1 MKGKKMLLAVGTL
14 ILLVIVFSSCSQEKN
29 SSAEKSSPP
38 APQDNTPR
46 LSMEEKIIHDLPY
59 KHTGIFL
66 FCEDCPPVLEKGY
79 LEIGKPL
86 PEKLRYMELKIK
98 QENQFSILS
107 IGQRDPFF
115 IVYLEEN
122 INLVEF
128 ACYPKKG
135 RYYYLDEGTPF
146 PVKRIPVAGPT
157 YIPYYILKP
166 DPPPPEGSVC
176 GIRLRR
182 YFAETPYINYVP
194 LIEY

>member
-1 MKGKKMLLAVGTL
+1 MKGKKMLLTAGTL

-59 KHTGIFL
+59 KHTGVFL

-107 IGQRDPFF
+107 IGQRDTFF

-128 ACYPKKG
+128 ACYPLVEK
-135 RYYYLDEGTPF
+135 RIYLDKG
-146 PVKRIPVAGPT
+146 VAISVLRIPVAGPAH
-157 YIPYYILKP
+157 IPYYIFS
-166 DPPPPEGSVC
+166 PPLTLPRGNMC
-176 GIRLRR
+176 GIRIRKHSTDKS
-182 YFAETPYINYVP
+182 YTFYTP